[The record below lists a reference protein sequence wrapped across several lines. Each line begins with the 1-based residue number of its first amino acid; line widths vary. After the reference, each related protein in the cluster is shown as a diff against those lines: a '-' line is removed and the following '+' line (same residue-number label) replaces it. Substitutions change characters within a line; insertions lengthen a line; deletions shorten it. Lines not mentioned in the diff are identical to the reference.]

1 MIYSHI
7 FKVNVR
13 IKFFVLILLGFIE
26 FTSAFAKEFQTD
38 LNGFRLK
45 QFRTVPK
52 NELKNLLQKDKFE
65 DGFEYEMY
73 AVKPD
78 TSVYMT
84 FEYNKA
90 DLNVIWSIQV
100 TGRAKGYDCKFKG
113 LKLGMS
119 KDEVEHILGQPSSK
133 IDAGEYGTRWEYKET
148 NYSLEINRKNQLSSI
163 KIMIIAD
170 EFFPRADATKIPS
183 FEQFSAVIRSGDS
196 KKIMNLLDPDI
207 EIYEKN
213 ETYSFNRAID
223 PEIDTDASG
232 LFRKIETLKARL
244 ELVNPSDTTQYE
256 ENIRIMEGIAPM
268 HVAKIKTSGNY
279 TEIVFNW
286 TFGEYRI
293 WEIKLD

>member
-1 MIYSHI
+1 MTYSNL
-7 FKVNVR
+7 FKSNTK
-13 IKFFVLILLGFIE
+13 IQFLVLILLGFIG

-73 AVKPD
+73 AIKPD

-84 FEYNKA
+84 FEYDKA

-113 LKLGMS
+113 LTLGMS
-119 KDEVEHILGQPSSK
+119 KDEVEHTLGQPSSK
-133 IDAGEYGTRWEYKET
+133 VDAGEYGTRWEYEGT
-148 NYSLEINRKNQLSSI
+148 NYSVEINSQNQLSSI
-163 KIMIIAD
+163 KIMNISD
-170 EFFPRADATKIPS
+170 KFFPRVDATMIPS
-183 FEQFSAVIRSGDS
+183 FEQFSAVIRSGDR
-196 KKIMNLLDPDI
+196 KKIINLLDPDI

-213 ETYSFNRAID
+213 ETYSFERAID
-223 PEIDTDASG
+223 SEIDSDASG
-232 LFRKIETLKARL
+232 VFRRIETIKARL
-244 ELVNPSDTTQYE
+244 ELVNPTDSTQYE
-256 ENIRIMEGIAPM
+256 ENIRIMEGRTPM
-268 HVAKIKTSGNY
+268 HVAKIKTAKNY

-286 TFGEYRI
+286 TFGKYRI